1 MIFGVV
7 QQNFGED
14 KRIVHRAK
22 FYKLSFLQSSERSA
36 TKKALARQAV
46 KFKNLNG
53 LF

>member
-7 QQNFGED
+7 Q
-14 KRIVHRAK
+14 
-22 FYKLSFLQSSERSA
+22 YKLRFLQNSERSA

-53 LF
+53 LL